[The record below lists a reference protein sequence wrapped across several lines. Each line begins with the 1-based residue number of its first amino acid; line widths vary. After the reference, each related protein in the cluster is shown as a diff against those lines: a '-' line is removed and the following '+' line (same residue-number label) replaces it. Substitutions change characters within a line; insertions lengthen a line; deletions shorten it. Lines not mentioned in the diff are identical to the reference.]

1 MDCSMPGFLSITNT
15 QGLFRF
21 MYIKSVMLS
30 NHHILYHPLFMPSI
44 FPTIRVFSHKSA
56 LCIRWPKYWS
66 FSISPSNKYSGLIF
80 FRIYW
85 FDFLAVKRLSKGFSS
100 TTVQKNQLFSPQP
113 SFWSYSHIQTGLLEK
128 IIALT
133 RWAFVG
139 KMIYLL
145 FDMLSSFVIAFL
157 SRNKHLLISRL
168 QSSSTVILEPEKMK
182 SVTVS
187 ISSPSICHEVMGPDV
202 MIIVFEYWGLSQL
215 FSVSSFTFIKRLF
228 SSFFHSHVEV
238 L

>member
-30 NHHILYHPLFMPSI
+30 NHHILYHPLFLPSI

-56 LCIRWPKYWS
+56 LCIRWPKYWSFS

-139 KMIYLL
+139 KMISLL

-157 SRNKHLLISRL
+157 SRSKHLLISRL

-187 ISSPSICHEVMGPDV
+187 ISSPSICHEVMGPDA
-202 MIIVFEYWGLSQL
+202 MIIVFEY
-215 FSVSSFTFIKRLF
+215 
-228 SSFFHSHVEV
+228 
-238 L
+238 